1 MKKLVA
7 MFATGIMIVGA
18 AATSVSA
25 EEYEVKQG
33 DSLWSIANDNN
44 TTIDELVDING
55 LNTTVIQPKDTIII
69 NEETEEVYEV
79 EQGDTLSSIAKEFDL
94 SVNNIKKWNN
104 LSSDLIVVGQEL
116 DMNGANVTEE
126 APANDKEQTQSE
138 AAEPKT
144 TEVSNEDTEESTP
157 AKKETKETKGKT
169 KAEQTS
175 EETSNQANQTEESPE
190 GKTISVT
197 STAYT
202 AECDGCSGVTSPGV
216 DLNANPDA
224 KVIAVD
230 PTVIPLGSKV
240 YVEGYGYATAA
251 DTGGAINGNKI
262 DVHISSKDEALSWGT
277 KTVNVT
283 IVE

>member
-157 AKKETKETKGKT
+157 AKKETKETKEKP
-169 KAEQTS
+169 KSEQTS

-202 AECDGCSGVTSPGV
+202 AECDGCSGVTSTGD

-230 PTVIPLGSKV
+230 PNVIPLGSEV

-251 DTGGAINGNKI
+251 DTGSAIKGNKI
-262 DVHISSKDEALSWGT
+262 DVHIPSKDEALGWGS

>member
-33 DSLWSIANDNN
+33 DSLWNIANDNN

-55 LNTTVIQPKDTIII
+55 LNTTVIQAKQSIII
-69 NEETEEVYEV
+69 NEETEEVYVV

-94 SVNNIKKWNN
+94 SVKDIKKRNN

-116 DMNGANVTEE
+116 DMNGANVTEA
-126 APANDKEQTQSE
+126 APANDNKQAQSE
-138 AAEPKT
+138 TAEPAT
-144 TEVSNEDTEESTP
+144 TEVSNENTEESTP
-157 AKKETKETKGKT
+157 VKKEIKEKPKS
-169 KAEQTS
+169 EQTS
-175 EETSNQANQTEESPE
+175 KETTKQANQTEGSPE

-202 AECDGCSGVTSPGV
+202 AECDGCSGVTSTGV

-230 PTVIPLGSKV
+230 PNVIPLGSKV
-240 YVEGYGYATAA
+240 YVEGYGYATAV

-262 DVHISSKDEALSWGT
+262 DVHISSKDKALSWGS

>member
-1 MKKLVA
+1 M
-7 MFATGIMIVGA
+7 
-18 AATSVSA
+18 
-25 EEYEVKQG
+25 
-33 DSLWSIANDNN
+33 
-44 TTIDELVDING
+44 
-55 LNTTVIQPKDTIII
+55 
-69 NEETEEVYEV
+69 V

-94 SVNNIKKWNN
+94 SVKNIKKWNN

-116 DMNGANVTEE
+116 DMNGANVTEA
-126 APANDKEQTQSE
+126 APTNDNKQAQSE
-138 AAEPKT
+138 TAEPAT
-144 TEVSNEDTEESTP
+144 TEVSNENTEEGTP
-157 AKKETKETKGKT
+157 VKKETKEEPKS
-169 KAEQTS
+169 EQTAK
-175 EETSNQANQTEESPE
+175 ETSKQANQTEGSTE

-202 AECDGCSGVTSPGV
+202 AECDGCAGVTSTGV

-230 PTVIPLGSKV
+230 PNVIPLGSKV

-262 DVHISSKDEALSWGT
+262 DVHISSKDEALSWGS